1 MTLKEYTFSDG
12 LVVPNATLLSVNTFS
27 RHRSADHYPRP
38 ESFDGFRYAREGG
51 QGQSLASGPALE
63 YHAFGHGR
71 SAWCVSHQ
79 GWAPVINVVK
89 LTPIQSWPFFR
100 DGRGQGDVG
109 TSHHTL

>member
-51 QGQSLASGPALE
+51 QGQSLASGPAME

-71 SAWCVSHQ
+71 SAWYVLH
-79 GWAPVINVVK
+79 
-89 LTPIQSWPFFR
+89 
-100 DGRGQGDVG
+100 
-109 TSHHTL
+109 